1 VSDNGPVLYGNWR
14 KKRGIGIGNLSSAQS
29 VVLAVCALAV
39 VASMSITPRVA
50 LIAVAFAA
58 VVAVV
63 VLVPVGN
70 HSLAEWATGVARS
83 TRANSIGETRYDGAG
98 GLVSDHPRAN
108 DLPGPMAPQVPL
120 TVPDG
125 RGGWMTLLW
134 DRLTGRLTAILRVA
148 PVGLDLADLAQVDM
162 WVATFGAL
170 MAELGYIPMVRWMSV
185 TVDTAP
191 SGGTT
196 VRDYVTAR
204 VDPQAPAG
212 ARQVMA
218 ELVEASPTQSAD
230 ADAWVAI
237 VCDPALAHPRPTSLL
252 DAVAEVTRILPTIET
267 RLSGCGVTVM
277 GRADIA
283 WLTRRL
289 RVAYDPAAAG
299 ASAPGRAEI
308 AQMDELAW
316 WADAGPVAAQ
326 EEWSHW
332 RHDSGMSV
340 TWAWEQAPRQ
350 PVPSRILIP
359 LLAPGRWPRR
369 VTMLYTPTPAGKAA
383 DVVEREVSAS
393 SIRRALAARTR
404 REPTQRD
411 ITDAARATQAA
422 QEEAAGAGVVTFT
435 LYASVTVTD
444 PAQLATA
451 VADTEQRAGQC
462 QIRLRRQTRGHA
474 GGFAAALGMGTNP
487 AAQAPGLAAALTRR
501 PQ

>member
-1 VSDNGPVLYGNWR
+1 MSEQPVLYGNWR
-14 KKRGIGIGNLSSAQS
+14 KKRGLGLGNLSPAQS

-50 LIAVAFAA
+50 LVAVAAA
-58 VVAVV
+58 ALVAVV
-63 VLVPVGN
+63 VLVPVGTQT
-70 HSLAEWATGVARS
+70 LAEWAAGVVRS
-83 TRANSIGETRYDGAG
+83 TRAHSIGETRYDGAG
-98 GLVSDHPRAN
+98 ALVNAHPRAS

-125 RGGWMTLLW
+125 RGGRQTLLW
-134 DRLTGRLTAILRVA
+134 DRLSGRLTAILRVA
-148 PVGLDLADLAQVDM
+148 PVGLDLADPAQSDM

-170 MAELGYIPMVRWMSV
+170 MAELGFHPMVRWMSV

-196 VRDYVTAR
+196 VRDYVAVR
-204 VDPQAPAG
+204 VDPDAPPG
-212 ARQVMA
+212 ARQITS
-218 ELVEASPTQSAD
+218 ELVADSPTHSAD

-237 VCDPALAHPRPTSLL
+237 VCDPALAHPKPENLL
-252 DAVAEVTRILPTIET
+252 AAVAEVTRILPTIET
-267 RLSGCGVTVM
+267 RLSGCGVTVLA
-277 GRADIA
+277 RADIA
-283 WLTRRL
+283 WLARRL

-299 ASAPGRAEI
+299 ASAPDRTEM
-308 AQMDELAW
+308 AQRDELAW

-340 TWAWEQAPRQ
+340 AWTWEQAPRQ

-359 LLAPGRWPRR
+359 LLSPGRWPRR

-383 DVVEREVSAS
+383 DEVEKEVTAS
-393 SIRRALAARTR
+393 SFRRAWNARTR
-404 REPTQRD
+404 RDPTQRD
-411 ITDAARATQAA
+411 ITDAHRAQQAA
-422 QEEAAGAGVVTFT
+422 QEEAAGAGVITFT
-435 LYASVTVTD
+435 MYVSVTVTD
-444 PAQLATA
+444 PAQLETA
-451 VADTEQRAGQC
+451 AADTEQRAGQC

-474 GGFAAALGMGTNP
+474 GGFATALGMGVNP
-487 AAQAPGLAAALTRR
+487 RAQAPGLTAALTRR